1 MQYSENMIVYTGRK
15 ALHIFDIDRE
25 RWVFSS
31 TATGYQYD
39 DIAES
44 VRGNPDDESSGTEQE
59 EENEIMKNQDDEE
72 YKSPTTSMHQQ
83 TIMLPN

>member
-1 MQYSENMIVYTGRK
+1 MIVYTGRK

-44 VRGNPDDESSGTEQE
+44 VRGNPDDESSGTE
-59 EENEIMKNQDDEE
+59 
-72 YKSPTTSMHQQ
+72 
-83 TIMLPN
+83 